1 MAPMSFPQTVFVL
14 AALAMNCAFAPQGQA
29 QMVLTN
35 AGDGGSVPGT
45 SRVEITGTSKA
56 PYLLLFSGIERSWK
70 PLPGLDLEIDLEFL
84 PLCLSSSLF
93 LNTLDAAGR
102 ATTDIPV
109 PNLPGLYGKRM
120 SLQSFELSPLGNAS
134 NMIRITLQEP
144 DTFADTLAMAASPM
158 VTGKGFLQKDGTV
171 LLLGGSGPV
180 VQQYDPNLE
189 EFEIHSV
196 VPSGNILATQ
206 TLLSDGTILVA
217 GGIGITGQPVQ
228 GAFLFDPA
236 TKTVTAL
243 SGMATA
249 RAGHAAARLKDG
261 RVLLVGGASNLDF
274 TNLVAFLAGIQNTS
288 EFYDPS
294 TKTFQSGP
302 SLLEQKVFHSATTLG
317 NGEVL
322 VAGGLS
328 VIPVVNVPIVSP
340 TAQAYTPS
348 LGIFGFP
355 RLMAPRMLHGAVALG
370 NGRALL
376 AGGLTIDFTKF
387 LQTQNILDLKIN
399 SVADAVTYNGGLFGG
414 FSASMPLSKGRLLP
428 AVAPLGNSGALIA
441 GGFNLDIS
449 AASLVFEPLAE
460 SDILSGSTVTPTG
473 KMNNVRAGAVAV
485 PLPDGTVLVVGGGS
499 LQAEIYQPR

>member
-1 MAPMSFPQTVFVL
+1 V
-14 AALAMNCAFAPQGQA
+14 
-29 QMVLTN
+29 
-35 AGDGGSVPGT
+35 
-45 SRVEITGTSKA
+45 K
-56 PYLLLFSGIERSWK
+56 
-70 PLPGLDLEIDLEFL
+70 
-84 PLCLSSSLF
+84 
-93 LNTLDAAGR
+93 
-102 ATTDIPV
+102 
-109 PNLPGLYGKRM
+109 
-120 SLQSFELSPLGNAS
+120 
-134 NMIRITLQEP
+134 
-144 DTFADTLAMAASPM
+144 
-158 VTGKGFLQKDGTV
+158 
-171 LLLGGSGPV
+171 
-180 VQQYDPNLE
+180 
-189 EFEIHSV
+189 
-196 VPSGNILATQ
+196 
-206 TLLSDGTILVA
+206 
-217 GGIGITGQPVQ
+217 

-236 TKTVTAL
+236 TKTFTAL
-243 SGMATA
+243 PDMATA

-261 RVLLVGGASNLDF
+261 RVLLVGGTSNLDF
-274 TNLVAFLAGIQNTS
+274 TNLIAFLGGIQNTS

-328 VIPVVNVPIVSP
+328 VVPVVNVPIVSP

-370 NGRALL
+370 NGKALL

-399 SVADAVTYNGGLFGG
+399 SVADAVTYSGGLFGG
-414 FSASMPLSKGRLLP
+414 FSAPMSLSKGRLLP

-449 AASLVFEPLAE
+449 AANLVFEPLAE

-485 PLPDGTVLVVGGGS
+485 PLPDGTVLLVGGGS